1 MTHPN
6 LESRW
11 LRPRRKSDEG
21 APPLTVGTMNFGRRT
36 PAAESERIV
45 ARAIERGLTFFDT
58 ANVYN
63 QGESERI
70 LGRALEGKRESCLV
84 ATKVGLWGIPDRRE
98 GLSREAIA
106 KAIDDSLARLRTD
119 RVDVYY
125 LHAPDPAVPIEQTID
140 AMKTVLES
148 GKALAWG
155 VSNYAS
161 WQILEIF
168 RLSDER
174 GMPRPILSQ
183 VIYNVLIRQ
192 IETEYLSFCARY
204 PIHTTV
210 YNPLAGGLLSGKH
223 AQETVT
229 PGSRFDKNTMYRRR
243 YWTDRFFEYVAVL
256 GDLARE
262 EGMSLVDLAY
272 AWVAGR
278 TGVDSILVGPADV
291 AQLDAAIDGCAKSLG
306 DRARKKL
313 DELSYAFAGTDAKY
327 AR

>member
-1 MTHPN
+1 MTHPD
-6 LESRW
+6 LESW
-11 LRPRRKSDEG
+11 LRPRRKGDDT
-21 APPLTVGTMNFGRRT
+21 PLPLSVGTMNFGGRT
-36 PAAESERIV
+36 SAAESKRIV
-45 ARAIERGLTFFDT
+45 ARAIDRGLTFFDT

-70 LGRALEGKRESCLV
+70 LGHAIESKREQCLV
-84 ATKVGLWGIPDRRE
+84 ATKVGMWGMPNARE
-98 GLSREAIA
+98 GLSRAVIA

-125 LHAPDPAVPIEQTID
+125 LHAPDPAVPIEETLD
-140 AMKTVLES
+140 AMKAVLGS
-148 GKALAWG
+148 GKARAWG
-155 VSNYAS
+155 VSNYSS
-161 WQILEIF
+161 WQILEIY

-174 GMPRPILSQ
+174 GMARPILSQ

-192 IETEYLSFCARY
+192 IEVEYTRFAARF

-223 AQETVT
+223 VREKVT
-229 PGSRFDKNTMYRRR
+229 AGSRFDKNAMYQRR
-243 YWTDRFFEYVAVL
+243 YWTDRFFEYVTALEEV
-256 GDLARE
+256 ARE

-278 TGVDSILVGPADV
+278 AGVDSILVGPADV
-291 AQLDAAIDGCAKSLG
+291 AQLDAAIEGCAKSLRDG
-306 DRARKKL
+306 ARTRL
-313 DELSYAFAGTDAKY
+313 DALAYAFAGTDAKY